1 MSGNSLL
8 ERFQGPHGSNLLRQA
23 MQEQQCVCFSAPIAD
38 QLIASGELVAYNE
51 DAVLMEE
58 GAGDK
63 DIYFLLTGL
72 VAVEVTDR
80 QVALRAAG
88 QHAGEMAMID
98 PMSVR
103 SATVVAVE
111 DTVALR
117 VPEPAFSTIANQYPV
132 LWRRLATDLAG
143 RSRASNKLIPQVNE
157 RPVLFL
163 AAAPDQI
170 SIADFIR
177 TDLSR
182 DKIIVRLWLRNAF
195 AAAQDTLEELKRLVS
210 TSDFAVIICPD
221 ELLRSRNG
229 NAGSV
234 RDNLLL
240 EVGMSAGVLGHARM
254 FLVTVG
260 TNDRDKTAESLQVL
274 SPDFSISNRDFNAQI
289 ASLCTEIRN
298 RAQFFG
304 VR

>member
-1 MSGNSLL
+1 
-8 ERFQGPHGSNLLRQA
+8 
-23 MQEQQCVCFSAPIAD
+23 MQEQQCVRFSAPIAD
-38 QLIASGELVAYNE
+38 LLIAAGELVAYKE

-58 GAGDK
+58 GASDK
-63 DIYFLLTGL
+63 DIYFLLAGL

-88 QHAGEMAMID
+88 QHVGEMAMID

-111 DTVALR
+111 DTVSLR
-117 VPEPAFSTIANQYPV
+117 VPEPAFGTIANQYPI

-143 RSRASNKLIPQVNE
+143 RSRASNKLILQVNE

-163 AAAPDQI
+163 AASPDQL
-170 SIADFIR
+170 SVAELIR

-195 AAAQDTLEELKRLVS
+195 AAARDTLEELHRLVT

-229 NAGSV
+229 NSGSV

-240 EVGMSAGVLGHARM
+240 EVGMSAGVLGHARTLLAT
-254 FLVTVG
+254 FGATAG
-260 TNDRDKTAESLQVL
+260 DKTAEPLQVL
-274 SPDFSISNRDFNAQI
+274 QPDFSFTNRDFDAQVV
-289 ASLCTEIRN
+289 SLCAEIRT

>member
-1 MSGNSLL
+1 MPGSSLL
-8 ERFQGPHGSNLLRQA
+8 ERFQGPHGANLLRQA
-23 MQEQQCVCFSAPIAD
+23 MQEQQCVRFSAPIAD
-38 QLIASGELVAYNE
+38 LLIAAGELVAYDE
-51 DAVLMEE
+51 DALVMEE
-58 GAGDK
+58 GASDK
-63 DIYFLLTGL
+63 DIYFLLAGL

-80 QVALRAAG
+80 QIALRAAG
-88 QHAGEMAMID
+88 QHVGEMAMID

-132 LWRRLATDLAG
+132 LWRRLAIDLAG
-143 RSRASNKLIPQVNE
+143 RSRASNKLIQQVNE
-157 RPVLFL
+157 RAVLFL
-163 AAAPDQI
+163 AASPEQLSA
-170 SIADFIR
+170 AELIR
-177 TDLSR
+177 TELAR

-195 AAAQDTLEELKRLVS
+195 AAGRDTLEELNRLVS
-210 TSDFAVIICPD
+210 TSDFAVILCPD

-229 NAGSV
+229 DGSV

-254 FLVTVG
+254 LLVTIAGSDAV
-260 TNDRDKTAESLQVL
+260 KTAEPLQVL
-274 SPDFSISNRDFNAQI
+274 SPDISITKRDFDNQI
-289 ASLCTEIRN
+289 ASLCSEIRN